1 MCQIFVRSS
10 GIPLCN
16 TKEKCKLFP
25 MTWKK
30 MLIVT
35 DRIACYAAAAA
46 ACTASKE
53 SSASLY
59 RDSQATGSSKGSK
72 TSSRTSPVLPAQ
84 TARRKYYRSNVELN
98 SLDNPSDPIIMAK
111 PDRTWSANG
120 TPESPTITGHRHPSI
135 FPGIVRQRTRRKSL
149 RQSSGSEN
157 DYDGSGLGLS
167 RSGTLEP
174 DGRGPSSVPEE
185 SD

>member
-1 MCQIFVRSS
+1 MTR
-10 GIPLCN
+10 
-16 TKEKCKLFP
+16 KE
-25 MTWKK
+25 

-35 DRIACYAAAAA
+35 ARIARYAAAY
-46 ACTASKE
+46 TASKG

-72 TSSRTSPVLPAQ
+72 NSSRTSPILPAQ
-84 TARRKYYRSNVELN
+84 TARRKYHRSNVELK
-98 SLDNPSDPIIMAK
+98 SLDNPSDAIIMGK
-111 PDRTWSANG
+111 PDRSRSTNG
-120 TPESPTITGHRHPSI
+120 MLESPTTIGHRQPSI

-157 DYDGSGLGLS
+157 DYDGSGLAFS
-167 RSGTLEP
+167 RSGTLSP
-174 DGRGPSSVPEE
+174 DGQGPSSVPEE